1 MVRRSCYDLEVTSE
15 VSFHHLRRECDK
27 DIDARIAALKDPT
40 DADIAP
46 KTSQFV
52 KRKRNSYKSHRT
64 LSDCNAKY
72 YSVGSVRAQLGSLA
86 KK

>member
-1 MVRRSCYDLEVTSE
+1 MSRARRSCYDLEVTHE
-15 VSFHHLRRECDK
+15 
-27 DIDARIAALKDPT
+27 DIDARIAALTDPT

-52 KRKRNSYKSHRT
+52 RRKRNSYKSHLT
-64 LSDCNAKY
+64 LSDRDAKY
-72 YSVGSVRAQLGSLA
+72 YSCGSVRAQLGNLA